1 MEMLTAEHMQA
12 ISDEK
17 KLNKTALKSLLQTP
31 FDTLNS
37 DQMQKFKQRL
47 DHFEFS
53 LNRSRIINS
62 MTSLLTVWGSS
73 WLWAVVLPTPDFAE
87 ILLNYALYVGLAGL
101 TLRSFSMNEFHE
113 ELEEIK
119 QIYNWALKDGQENYM
134 PSCNN
139 EAALK
144 NPDVQRMIT
153 FLAPLCEPEFMIA
166 WDKLT
171 ENVSS
176 QEWAVVRAARW
187 GASWFSSPAPV
198 EKSADAKLKALK
210 LQVENGELKNNLID
224 GLKQSLEY
232 FATNPYFRQM
242 ISETALQAAQQPLN
256 KIKESLMPV
265 VSSTYKMS

>member
-153 FLAPLCEPEFMIA
+153 FLAPLCE
-166 WDKLT
+166 
-171 ENVSS
+171 
-176 QEWAVVRAARW
+176 
-187 GASWFSSPAPV
+187 
-198 EKSADAKLKALK
+198 
-210 LQVENGELKNNLID
+210 
-224 GLKQSLEY
+224 
-232 FATNPYFRQM
+232 
-242 ISETALQAAQQPLN
+242 
-256 KIKESLMPV
+256 
-265 VSSTYKMS
+265 

>member
-17 KLNKTALKSLLQTP
+17 KRNKKALKSLLQTP

-101 TLRSFSMNEFHE
+101 TLRSFSMNAFHE
-113 ELEEIK
+113 ELEEIR
-119 QIYNWALKDGQENYM
+119 NELKHSRS
-134 PSCNN
+134 P
-139 EAALK
+139 
-144 NPDVQRMIT
+144 T
-153 FLAPLCEPEFMIA
+153 
-166 WDKLT
+166 
-171 ENVSS
+171 
-176 QEWAVVRAARW
+176 AVV
-187 GASWFSSPAPV
+187 GAHPEHRP
-198 EKSADAKLKALK
+198 
-210 LQVENGELKNNLID
+210 GEEF
-224 GLKQSLEY
+224 SLEPDRDNREY
-232 FATNPYFRQM
+232 
-242 ISETALQAAQQPLN
+242 
-256 KIKESLMPV
+256 
-265 VSSTYKMS
+265 